1 MGKIIKAKHLRD
13 RGFSEPQI
21 RQLCHMYGSPFYQVA
36 KKGTWW
42 VDEDKLDRFLD
53 KLAKEKDR
61 MCLYDISC
69 RKAI

>member
-1 MGKIIKAKHLRD
+1 MYIKANKLREL
-13 RGFSEPQI
+13 GLPASKI

-36 KKGTWW
+36 EKGTWW

-61 MCLYDISC
+61 MCLYDISR